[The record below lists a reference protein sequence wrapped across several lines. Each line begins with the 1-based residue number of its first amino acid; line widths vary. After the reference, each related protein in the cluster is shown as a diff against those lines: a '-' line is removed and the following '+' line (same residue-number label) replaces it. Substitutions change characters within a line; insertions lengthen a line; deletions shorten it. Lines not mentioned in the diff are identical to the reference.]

1 MSLVGLT
8 MQLVIGCLLKEPEG
22 PGIPGAC
29 EMRELALHLLLLF
42 CYLVFVD
49 SRPGCPRTHIV
60 EQAGLEPRD
69 LPASTSQSA
78 WINV

>member
-1 MSLVGLT
+1 
-8 MQLVIGCLLKEPEG
+8 
-22 PGIPGAC
+22 
-29 EMRELALHLLLLF
+29 MRELALHLLLLF
-42 CYLVFVD
+42 CYLVFVE